1 MSYLVPLIELIRFN
15 DNLVSLPSVVFASY
29 ESLLSLPKRVSQV
42 DLSLQL
48 MDYLSSNLMQL
59 KRGCVCKFYS
69 SVSFSLLLSLLFLL
83 IFYTVSILSVKCM
96 HLYNANTKLLYF
108 VLVIV

>member
-1 MSYLVPLIELIRFN
+1 MSYLVLLIELIRFN

-59 KRGCVCKFYS
+59 KRGCVCKFLFKC
-69 SVSFSLLLSLLFLL
+69 VLFFIIVASLSTYPLYC
-83 IFYTVSILSVKCM
+83 FYTVGEVYAFI
-96 HLYNANTKLLYF
+96 
-108 VLVIV
+108 